1 MEVERGAWAEIN
13 LDAVA
18 NNVREAKRLLK
29 PTTKLCA
36 VVKAD
41 AYGHG
46 AVPVA
51 SEAVRSGAD
60 FFAVALSQEGI
71 ELRNAGIDK
80 PILILGP
87 MPIMPGVADN
97 IVRYGLS
104 QAVFDVR
111 RLEILAQAA
120 STAGQKARVHLA
132 VDTGM
137 NRIGVQVDE
146 AADFAKKIVSCP
158 DIELEGIF
166 SHFCSADERD
176 KDFTRLQYER
186 FEKAVR
192 AIEAEGIHIPVKH
205 IANSAGLSELTQYQW
220 DMSRQGIT
228 LYGMRPSSAVEG
240 YDACYDSFRPVMT
253 VKTQIGFV
261 KDLPAGRTVGYGRT
275 WTAQRPTRLATVLI
289 GYADGLSR
297 LLSNRGYMIVHGR
310 HAPIVGRICMDQAML
325 DVTDI
330 PGVEVGDEVIVFG
343 GKELPFEKAAQWA
356 ETICYELTC
365 NISKRVPRIYVR
377 DKK

>member
-51 SEAVRSGAD
+51 TEAVRNGAD

-97 IVRYGLS
+97 IVRYELS

-111 RLEILAQAA
+111 RLEILNQAA
-120 STAGQKARVHLA
+120 ETAGKKARVHIA

-137 NRIGVQVDE
+137 SRIGVQVDE
-146 AADFAKKIVSCP
+146 AADFAKKVVAYP
-158 DIELEGIF
+158 GIELEGIF
-166 SHFCSADERD
+166 SHFCSADEQD
-176 KDFTRLQYER
+176 KDFTELQYER

-192 AIEAEGIHIPVKH
+192 SIENEGIHIPVKH

-240 YDACYDSFRPVMT
+240 YDECYDSFRPVMT

-275 WTAQRPTRLATVLI
+275 WTAKRPTRLATVLI
-289 GYADGLSR
+289 GYADGLNR

-310 HAPIVGRICMDQAML
+310 QAPIVGRICMDQAML

-330 PGVEVGDEVIVFG
+330 PDVKVGDEVIVFG

-365 NISKRVPRIYVR
+365 NISKRGPRIYVR

>member
-120 STAGQKARVHLA
+120 ATAGQKARVHLA

-146 AADFAKKIVSCP
+146 VADFAKKIVSCP

-240 YDACYDSFRPVMT
+240 YDACYDSFRP
-253 VKTQIGFV
+253 
-261 KDLPAGRTVGYGRT
+261 
-275 WTAQRPTRLATVLI
+275 
-289 GYADGLSR
+289 S
-297 LLSNRGYMIVHGR
+297 
-310 HAPIVGRICMDQAML
+310 
-325 DVTDI
+325 
-330 PGVEVGDEVIVFG
+330 
-343 GKELPFEKAAQWA
+343 
-356 ETICYELTC
+356 
-365 NISKRVPRIYVR
+365 
-377 DKK
+377 

>member
-51 SEAVRSGAD
+51 TEAVRNGAD

-97 IVRYGLS
+97 IVRYELS

-111 RLEILAQAA
+111 RLEILNQAA
-120 STAGQKARVHLA
+120 ETAGKKARVHIA

-137 NRIGVQVDE
+137 SRIGVQVDE
-146 AADFAKKIVSCP
+146 AADFAKKVVAYP
-158 DIELEGIF
+158 GIELEGIF
-166 SHFCSADERD
+166 SHFCSADEQD
-176 KDFTRLQYER
+176 KDFTELQYER

-192 AIEAEGIHIPVKH
+192 SIENEGIHIPVKH

-240 YDACYDSFRPVMT
+240 YDECYDSFRPVMT
-253 VKTQIGFV
+253 GFV

-275 WTAQRPTRLATVLI
+275 WTAKRPTRLATVLI
-289 GYADGLSR
+289 GYADGLNR

-310 HAPIVGRICMDQAML
+310 QAPIVGRICMDQAML

-330 PGVEVGDEVIVFG
+330 PDVKVGDEVIVFG